1 MRLIVTGGGTGGH
14 IYPAIA
20 IADKFKEMD
29 PNTEILYVGNI
40 EGIEKDVVPKSGYPL
55 KLVDARWLDHVTP
68 KQVIWTGARVTHGIG
83 QSLKVLKQFKPDAII
98 GTGGYVCFPVLL
110 AARMIKCR
118 KYLHEQNAYPGLDN
132 RTLEKYVD
140 NIFLGFEDA
149 GKFFKQPEKHVVA
162 GNPVRK
168 SFFTLSKKEAR
179 EKLGIPQDDFVVF
192 TFGGSLGAAKIN
204 DVAIEL
210 LELFNGHSGVT
221 MVMGTGKLY
230 KDEIAANIAAR
241 KIDVKENIRIKDY
254 IESMDLYLMACDLV
268 ISRAGALSVAETTVC
283 GKASILIPS
292 PNVTG
297 NHQYYNAKAVAD
309 RGGAL
314 LIEEKDLSIK
324 QVVENVLGL
333 KNDREKLK
341 AMSRASRECAP
352 DKALD
357 IIYGKVYENYL
368 ADMSKKKDLK

>member
-14 IYPAIA
+14 IYTALA
-20 IADKFKEMD
+20 IADKFKEID
-29 PNTEILYVGNI
+29 PETEIHYLGNV
-40 EGIEKDVVPKSGYPL
+40 ECIEKDVVPKSGYPL

-68 KQVIWTGARVTHGIG
+68 KQVVWTGARVTHGIG
-83 QSLKVLKQFKPDAII
+83 QSLKVLRQFKPDAII

-110 AARMIKCR
+110 ASRFIKCR
-118 KYLHEQNAYPGLDN
+118 KYLHEQNAYPGLAN

-140 NIFLGFEDA
+140 NIFLGFADA
-149 GKFFKQPEKHVVA
+149 GQYFKYPDKHIEA

-168 SFFTLSKKEAR
+168 SFFTMSKREAR
-179 EKLGIPQDDFVVF
+179 ERLGIPQDDFVVF

-204 DVAIEL
+204 GVACEL
-210 LELFNGHSGVT
+210 LELFNGHPGVS
-221 MVMGTGKLY
+221 MIMGTGKLY
-230 KDEIAANIAAR
+230 YDEIMKDIKSRSIN
-241 KIDVKENIRIKDY
+241 VKENIRIKDY
-254 IESMDLYLMACDLV
+254 IDNMDLHLMACDLV

-283 GKASILIPS
+283 GKAAILVPS

-314 LIEEKDLSIK
+314 LIEEKDLVIED
-324 QVVENVLGL
+324 VVQDVLSL
-333 KNDREKLK
+333 RNNPDKLK
-341 AMSRASRECAP
+341 GMSKASRESAP

-357 IIYGKVYENYL
+357 IIYNKVYSNYI
-368 ADMSKKKDLK
+368 ADRNKKK

>member
-1 MRLIVTGGGTGGH
+1 MRIIVTGGGTGGH
-14 IYPAIA
+14 IYPALA

-29 PNTEILYVGNI
+29 PETEILYVGNV
-40 EGIEKDVVPKSGYPL
+40 EGIEKEVVPKSGYPL

-110 AARMIKCR
+110 AARLIKCR
-118 KYLHEQNAYPGLDN
+118 KYLHEQNAFPGLAN

-140 NIFLGFEDA
+140 NIFLGFGDA
-149 GKFFKQPEKHVVA
+149 GQFFKQPDKHIVS

-168 SFFTLSKKEAR
+168 VFFSMTQREAR
-179 EKLGIPQDDFVVF
+179 EKLGIPKDDFVVF

-204 DVAIEL
+204 DVAEEL
-210 LELFNGHSGVT
+210 LELFNGHPGVT

-230 KDEIAANIAAR
+230 KDRIAEDIAR
-241 KIDVKENIRIKDY
+241 KKIAVKDNIRIKDY
-254 IESMDLYLMACDLV
+254 IDNMDLYLSAADLV

-283 GKASILIPS
+283 GKAAILVPS

-309 RGGAL
+309 RGGAI
-314 LIEEKDLSIK
+314 LIEEKDLVIEK
-324 QVVENVLGL
+324 VVEDVLSL
-333 KNDREKLK
+333 KNNPEKLR

-352 DKALD
+352 DEALD
-357 IIYGKVYENYL
+357 IIYKKVRENYIAEL
-368 ADMSKKKDLK
+368 SKKKDWK

>member
-14 IYPAIA
+14 IYPALA

-29 PNTEILYVGNI
+29 PETEILYIGNV

-68 KQVIWTGARVTHGIG
+68 KQVVWTGARVTHGIG
-83 QSLKVLKQFKPDAII
+83 QSLKVLRQFKPDAII

-110 AARMIKCR
+110 ASRFIKCR
-118 KYLHEQNAYPGLDN
+118 KYLHEQNAYPGLAN

-140 NIFLGFEDA
+140 NIFLGFADA
-149 GKFFKQPEKHVVA
+149 GQYFKYPDKHIEA

-168 SFFTLSKKEAR
+168 SFFTMSKREAR
-179 EKLGIPQDDFVVF
+179 ERLGIPQDDFVVF

-204 DVAIEL
+204 GVACEL
-210 LELFNGHSGVT
+210 LELFNGHPGVS
-221 MVMGTGKLY
+221 MIMGTGKLY
-230 KDEIAANIAAR
+230 YDEIMKDIKSRSIN
-241 KIDVKENIRIKDY
+241 VKENIRIKDY
-254 IESMDLYLMACDLV
+254 IDNMDLHLMACDLV

-283 GKASILIPS
+283 GKAAILVPS

-314 LIEEKDLSIK
+314 LIEEKDLVIED
-324 QVVENVLGL
+324 VVQDVLSL
-333 KNDREKLK
+333 RNNPDKLK
-341 AMSRASRECAP
+341 AMSKASRESAP

-357 IIYGKVYENYL
+357 IIYNKVYSNYI
-368 ADMSKKKDLK
+368 ADRNKKK

>member
-14 IYPAIA
+14 IYPALA

-29 PNTEILYVGNI
+29 PETEILYIGNV

-68 KQVIWTGARVTHGIG
+68 KQVVWTGARVTHGIG
-83 QSLKVLKQFKPDAII
+83 QSLKVLRQFKPDAII

-110 AARMIKCR
+110 ASRFIKCR
-118 KYLHEQNAYPGLDN
+118 KYLHEQNAYPGLAN

-140 NIFLGFEDA
+140 NIFLGFADA
-149 GKFFKQPEKHVVA
+149 GQYFKYPDKHIEA

-168 SFFTLSKKEAR
+168 SFFTMSKREAR
-179 EKLGIPQDDFVVF
+179 ERLGIPQDDFVVF

-204 DVAIEL
+204 GVACEL
-210 LELFNGHSGVT
+210 LELFNGHPGVS
-221 MVMGTGKLY
+221 MIMGTGKLY
-230 KDEIAANIAAR
+230 YDEIMKDIKSRSIN
-241 KIDVKENIRIKDY
+241 VKENIRIKDY
-254 IESMDLYLMACDLV
+254 IDNMDLHLMACDLV

-283 GKASILIPS
+283 GKAAILVPS

-314 LIEEKDLSIK
+314 LIEEKDLVIED
-324 QVVENVLGL
+324 VVQDVLSL
-333 KNDREKLK
+333 RNNPDKLK
-341 AMSRASRECAP
+341 EMSKASRESAP

-357 IIYGKVYENYL
+357 IIYNKVYSNYV
-368 ADMSKKKDLK
+368 ADRDKKK

>member
-1 MRLIVTGGGTGGH
+1 MRLIVTGGGTGEH
-14 IYPAIA
+14 IYPALA

-29 PNTEILYVGNI
+29 PETEILYIGNV

-68 KQVIWTGARVTHGIG
+68 KQVVWTGARVTHGIG
-83 QSLKVLKQFKPDAII
+83 QSLKVLRQFKPDAII

-110 AARMIKCR
+110 ASRFIKCR
-118 KYLHEQNAYPGLDN
+118 KYLHEQNAYPGLAN

-140 NIFLGFEDA
+140 NIFLGFADA
-149 GKFFKQPEKHVVA
+149 GQYFKYPDKHIEA

-168 SFFTLSKKEAR
+168 SFFTMSKREAR
-179 EKLGIPQDDFVVF
+179 ERLGIPQDDFVVF

-204 DVAIEL
+204 GVACEL
-210 LELFNGHSGVT
+210 LELFNGHPGVS
-221 MVMGTGKLY
+221 MIMGTGKLY
-230 KDEIAANIAAR
+230 YDEIMKDIKSRSIN
-241 KIDVKENIRIKDY
+241 VKENIRIKDY
-254 IESMDLYLMACDLV
+254 IDNMDLHLMACDLV

-283 GKASILIPS
+283 GKAAILVPS

-314 LIEEKDLSIK
+314 LIEEKDLVIED
-324 QVVENVLGL
+324 VVQDVLSL
-333 KNDREKLK
+333 RNNPDKLK
-341 AMSRASRECAP
+341 GMSKASRESAP

-357 IIYGKVYENYL
+357 IIYNKVYSNYI
-368 ADMSKKKDLK
+368 ADRNKKK